1 MSLGNHPPGPEDAT
15 TPAEFALAM
24 LRLKAWSGLS
34 YRQLEKRASA
44 AGESLPRTS
53 IASALDQGRLP
64 AEYLVAAFVR
74 ACGDDDAVPR
84 WLAVRRAVAA
94 AHAGGGSG
102 PQGHRERPGPGP
114 HGRREHPGGAHVPD
128 DEDRPGYRFWTDRVV
143 RRSAAAAGVATLLAF
158 AAVWLFLGPFGRG
171 SPAPSSSS
179 AKESSTGRSFTSE
192 SPAKEPPP
200 GGVSRV
206 AAPNPVTG
214 LAPPT
219 DRQLRVPPAAAPGAA
234 AVLYVGDT
242 IGGETAAAL
251 TYFVHASGK
260 GSVRAVTVKDAE
272 PCDFLARLPRLL
284 KEARPRVVVLQFWR
298 SSAGCADKVAAVI
311 AGRAVP
317 PRTVWVLQGPDR
329 DHPERVRRL
338 NEEVYQP
345 LADRTG
351 GQTAD
356 AGRQVSLAVNPYE
369 QVAGGRYK
377 WTAWIPCNQEERRH
391 GLCTNP
397 RGFGGVALLHPDGDP
412 ESLCLEATVP
422 ARCLTRSPGVVRYSR
437 VIAEAAVAAA
447 VRP

>member
-1 MSLGNHPPGPEDAT
+1 MSLGNHAPGPEDAT

-34 YRQLEKRASA
+34 YRQLEKRAAS

-64 AEYLVAAFVR
+64 AEYLVGAFVR
-74 ACGDDDAVPR
+74 ACGDGDAVAR

-94 AHAGGGSG
+94 AHAGGGY
-102 PQGHRERPGPGP
+102 GP
-114 HGRREHPGGAHVPD
+114 HGRQEPGHGPHGRQERAGGAYGPD
-128 DEDRPGYRFWTDRVV
+128 EEARPGYRFWADRVV
-143 RRSAAAAGVATLLAF
+143 RRSAAAAGVATLLALG
-158 AAVWLFLGPFGRG
+158 AVWLFLGPFGRG
-171 SPAPSSSS
+171 SPAPSSS
-179 AKESSTGRSFTSE
+179 ATR
-192 SPAKEPPP
+192 EPTATEPSP

-206 AAPNPVTG
+206 ASPNPVTG
-214 LAPPT
+214 LKPPT

-234 AVLYVGDT
+234 VVLYVGDA
-242 IGGETAAAL
+242 IGGETAAAV
-251 TYFVHASGK
+251 TYFVQASGK
-260 GSVRAVTVKDAE
+260 GAVRAVTAKDAE
-272 PCDFLARLPRLL
+272 PCDFLKRLPGLL
-284 KEARPRVVVLQFWR
+284 EDARPRVVVLQFWR

-317 PRTVWVLQGPDR
+317 ARTVWVLQGPDKE
-329 DHPERVRRL
+329 HPERTRRL

-356 AGRQVSLAVNPYE
+356 AGRQVSLAVYPYE
-369 QVAGGRYK
+369 RIAGGRYK
-377 WTAWIPCNQEERRH
+377 WTAWIPCNEEERLH

-397 RGFGGVALLHPDGDP
+397 RGFGGIALLHPEDDP
-412 ESLCLEATVP
+412 VSLCLEATVP
-422 ARCLTRSPGVVRYSR
+422 ARCLTRSPGVIRYSR